1 MEKNNLQTYVYPSRY
16 CSTRMNGVLESGDAE
31 EFERLKSEFRI
42 GLCTYNLLP
51 RYYALAEFMSQ
62 EETERILE
70 RRARS
75 LVHTYSRTKVCWKIF
90 RRPPDI
96 EDLPY

>member
-1 MEKNNLQTYVYPSRY
+1 MSENVIIA
-16 CSTRMNGVLESGDAE
+16 DASFVDSVAFDLIVN
-31 EFERLKSEFRI
+31 FER
-42 GLCTYNLLP
+42 
-51 RYYALAEFMSQ
+51 M
-62 EETERILE
+62 LE